1 MKTPAFALN
10 IWVRANWE
18 NYLSLT
24 EDATLEKAKFY
35 YNHGWMRVDM
45 SPVGS
50 AHAKDNNLIAQIV
63 SLYAY
68 AHSISLSGYVNPTLR
83 KAGLQE
89 AQPDLAYYLTD
100 QSPLPDRSNSPID
113 LQTAVA
119 PALVVEVSATTLD
132 DELTVKRELYGKLG
146 VCEYWVVN
154 TAGGRV
160 SLFVAKPDSEELVTQ
175 AESQV
180 LPGLTTDF
188 LVEAL
193 CLGVFEGDSAMI
205 RFILEG
211 NG

>member
-1 MKTPAFALN
+1 MKTPAFVPDT
-10 IWVRANWE
+10 WVRTNWDD
-18 NYLSLT
+18 YLSLT
-24 EDATLEKAKFY
+24 EDSTLEKAKFY

-50 AHAKDNNLIAQIV
+50 AHAKDNSLIAQIV

-100 QSPLPDRSNSPID
+100 QSPLPGRSNSPID
-113 LQTAVA
+113 LQIAVA

-132 DELTVKRELYGKLG
+132 DDLTVKRELYGKLG
-146 VCEYWVVN
+146 VGEYWVVN
-154 TAGGRV
+154 TASGRV
-160 SLFVAKPDSEELVTQ
+160 SIFIAEPEHEELVAQ
-175 AESQV
+175 VESQV
-180 LPGLTTDF
+180 LPGLTSEL

-193 CLGVFEGDSAMI
+193 RIGIFEGDSAVI

-211 NG
+211 N